1 MNCKTE
7 PMKAILLTISFFMAS
22 LLTISAQE
30 KETFTLTI
38 EVSITKYD
46 KGSIL
51 LALYNS
57 KENYMEKT
65 YRSSNVS
72 VKDKKAVILFENIEK
87 GSYGFSFFHD
97 VNDNKKLDT
106 NFVGIPKEPYG
117 FSNNQKGTFGPPKY
131 EAVAFEVNENKT
143 ITLRIK

>member
-1 MNCKTE
+1 
-7 PMKAILLTISFFMAS
+7 MKSILFIIIFFIAS
-22 LLTISAQE
+22 TLSISAQE
-30 KETFTLTI
+30 KERYTLTI
-38 EVSITKYD
+38 EVSVTKYD

-65 YRSSNVS
+65 YKSSNVS
-72 VKDKKAVILFENIEK
+72 VKDKKAVIVFENVEK
-87 GSYGFSFFHD
+87 GIYGFSFFHD
-97 VNDNKKLDT
+97 VNNNKKLDT

-131 EAVAFEVNENKT
+131 DAVAFEMNQNKT
-143 ITLRIK
+143 IELSIK